1 MKEKCLHSELTE
13 GIIKCFYTVYN
24 KLRYGFLE
32 KVYENALKI
41 ELQKNGYDVKCQHRI
56 NVFYEG
62 IEVGDYYADMLIND
76 TVIVELKAA
85 ESLRQEHALQLLNY
99 LRATDKEIG
108 LLLNFGKE
116 PEVKRKTFWNSQK

>member
-1 MKEKCLHSELTE
+1 MNEQYLHSELTD

-24 KLRYGFLE
+24 QLRYGFLE

-41 ELQKNGYDVKCQHRI
+41 ELQRNGYKVECQHRI

-62 IEVGDYYADMLIND
+62 IAVGEYFADMLIND
-76 TVIVELKAA
+76 TVIIELKAA
-85 ESLRQEHALQLLNY
+85 DKLCEEHALQLLNY
-99 LRATDKEIG
+99 LRATDKEVG

-116 PEVKRKTFWNSQK
+116 PVVKRKTFWNSQK